1 MKNTIKSNL
10 TRKTM
15 LKVIPM
21 LVLVLI
27 YIFVPT
33 EYRDDALRIYNLVMK
48 AINAVFAEDLEG
60 GIE

>member
-15 LKVIPM
+15 LKVVPM
-21 LVLVLI
+21 LVVVLI

-33 EYRDDALRIYNLVMK
+33 EYREDALRIYNLVMK
-48 AINAVFAEDLEG
+48 AINAVFADDLEG
-60 GIE
+60 GLE

>member
-21 LVLVLI
+21 LILVLI
-27 YIFVPT
+27 YIFVPP
-33 EYRDDALRIYNLVMK
+33 EYREDALRIYSLVMK
-48 AINAVFAEDLEG
+48 AINVVFVDDLEG
-60 GIE
+60 GLE